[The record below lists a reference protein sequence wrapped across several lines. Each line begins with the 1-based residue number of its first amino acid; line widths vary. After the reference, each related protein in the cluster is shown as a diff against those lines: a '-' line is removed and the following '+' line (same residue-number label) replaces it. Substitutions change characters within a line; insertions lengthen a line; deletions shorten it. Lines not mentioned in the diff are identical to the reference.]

1 MSEEKEKVVNTTP
14 IAEEKKSKFN
24 WKSIGSS
31 VYGLVAAVAMSIAV
45 CLGITSEQIN
55 TLKTEVNELNK
66 QVVDAAEAA
75 KNQDAE
81 KLEEAVKNIKE
92 TSAEMKDTAEDM
104 KETAATTID
113 EAKTKKAEEK
123 K

>member
-1 MSEEKEKVVNTTP
+1 MSEEKKEVVNTTP
-14 IAEEKKSKFN
+14 IAEEKTKFS

-31 VYGLVAAVAMSIAV
+31 IYGLVAAVAMSIAV

-92 TSAEMKDTAEDM
+92 TSAEMKDTAKDM